1 MALEFV
7 AFLLG
12 GINFITTAMN
22 SRAPGMRLYDVPM
35 VVWMIVVASVLF
47 MCSVGPLLAGAI
59 MLFLDQN
66 LGTAFFDP
74 DRGGDPVL

>member
-22 SRAPGMRLYDVPM
+22 SRAPGMKMFDVPI
-35 VVWMIVVASVLF
+35 VVWMIVHRQHPVH
-47 MCSVGPLLAGAI
+47 G
-59 MLFLDQN
+59 
-66 LGTAFFDP
+66 LGRPARSP
-74 DRGGDPVL
+74 AR